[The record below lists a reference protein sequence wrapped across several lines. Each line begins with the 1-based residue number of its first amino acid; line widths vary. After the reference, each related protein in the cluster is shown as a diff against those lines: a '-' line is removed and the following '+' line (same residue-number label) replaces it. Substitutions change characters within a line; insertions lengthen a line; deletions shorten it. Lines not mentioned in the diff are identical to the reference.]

1 MPEQDKAA
9 LAADLARIAKENG
22 NIDFPL
28 PEPIPEDLELTI
40 ENIQEVDMILPR
52 THTIIRHSA
61 EIRHKGNALK
71 ELLLF
76 HKGKDD

>member
-1 MPEQDKAA
+1 M
-9 LAADLARIAKENG
+9 
-22 NIDFPL
+22 
-28 PEPIPEDLELTI
+28 
-40 ENIQEVDMILPR
+40 NIQEVDMILPR

-61 EIRHKGNALK
+61 EIGHKGNALK